1 MAIDLSRWP
10 PQAWPYREVIAAA
23 VESFSREN
31 RGVDYSKSAS
41 QQLKERI
48 VELRHLPK
56 RLEALVLVSHELTEH
71 ECFDICLSRHRSL
84 DGRLDVASLRPPR
97 T

>member
-10 PQAWPYREVIAAA
+10 PQAWPYQEVIAAA
-23 VESFSREN
+23 VESFSRGN
-31 RGVDYSKSAS
+31 RGFDYSKSAS

-84 DGRLDVASLRPPR
+84 DGRLDVASLRPSR

>member
-1 MAIDLSRWP
+1 MVIDLFRWP
-10 PQAWPYREVIAAA
+10 PQAWPYQEVIAPA
-23 VESFSREN
+23 VESFSGEGR
-31 RGVDYSKSAS
+31 RFDYSRSAS

-71 ECFDICLSRHRSL
+71 ECFDICLSRHRSF
-84 DGRLDVASLRPPR
+84 DGRLDVASLRP
-97 T
+97 